1 MNISIVINSFNEPEL
16 LKRAI
21 ARVLKN
27 DIKEKYELIVTA
39 PDLGSENIVKE
50 FQKKNKNIKHFK
62 DPGKGKSYALN
73 LIFKELKGDVWVFT
87 DGDVFVGEK
96 SISELL
102 KYFKDPL
109 VGCVIGRPVSLN
121 PKNNMLG
128 FWSHLLFEAGA
139 HSIRKE
145 LDRKGKFIEGTG
157 YLFAFRSNITRNIPL
172 NVAEDTIIPYIT
184 MKKGYKIK
192 YADKAFV
199 YVKNPTSLR
208 DFVKQRVRTAKAHE
222 ALGEYAPFFPKVK
235 SFRNEIKQGTLR
247 ALKYPSTLKEYVWTF
262 NLFLIRLFI
271 WFKVKFDEKILN
283 KRYGDAWER
292 IKSTR

>member
-1 MNISIVINSFNEPEL
+1 MISIVINSFNEPEL
-16 LKRAI
+16 LRKSLTC
-21 ARVLKN
+21 VLKN
-27 DIKEKYELIVTA
+27 NIKDNCEIVVAA
-39 PDLGSENIVKE
+39 PDLESDKVIKE
-50 FQKKNKNIKHFK
+50 LQKKDKRIRHFK

-73 LIFKELKGDVWVFT
+73 LLFKELKGNVWVFT
-87 DGDVFVGEK
+87 DGDVFVGEN
-96 SISELL
+96 SINEIL

-109 VGCVIGRPVSLN
+109 TGCVIGRPVSLN
-121 PKNNMLG
+121 KKNNMLG

-184 MKKGYKIK
+184 MKKGYKIR

-199 YVKNPTSLR
+199 YVKNPTSLK

-222 ALGEYAPFFPKVK
+222 ALEEYAPFFPKVK
-235 SFRNEIKQGTLR
+235 SFKNEVKQGTFR
-247 ALKYPSTLKEYVWTF
+247 ALAYPKNLKEYVWTF
-262 NLFLIRLFI
+262 NLFLTRLFI
-271 WFKVKFDEKILN
+271 WSKVKFDEKILN
-283 KRYGDAWER
+283 KKYGDGWER
-292 IKSTR
+292 VHSTR